1 MTNPVAFRND
11 SFFLKKTVNSTKFYS
26 VENLK
31 SQILLTLSWRR
42 PLSYR
47 NQSIKSAMSYR
58 RLIDVETTSCVYWVV
73 NAFIEG
79 KYVNPNFVTYRTFT
93 NDGHKYNIDMP
104 TPVHRT

>member
-1 MTNPVAFRND
+1 
-11 SFFLKKTVNSTKFYS
+11 
-26 VENLK
+26 
-31 SQILLTLSWRR
+31 
-42 PLSYR
+42 
-47 NQSIKSAMSYR
+47 MSYR